1 MLVGVQLK
9 GVSNMRAVFP
19 CYIANF
25 SCGYTV
31 QEATRRILESDV
43 GQNSDRKIMETDD
56 LDSQKIRL
64 KTHQH
69 SGFLW
74 HNSYM
79 PIVHIELRKIAQGTR
94 VSMVFELPKFV
105 KIGTLI
111 YSMIAGIF
119 EIAMLASWFCRQLPT
134 PWLLCIPLGMAIVAH
149 ILGNAGLYFSSKD
162 VFDTLLLD
170 FSCDSVHSSDG
181 CVDENG
187 GSKAL
192 ENPQTIRLKRNA

>member
-79 PIVHIELRKIAQGTR
+79 PIVHIELRKMNQGTR
-94 VSMVFELPKFV
+94 VSMIFELPRFV

-111 YSMIAGIF
+111 YSLIACTF
-119 EIAMLASWFCRQLPT
+119 EIDMLALWFGRQLPM
-134 PWLLCIPLGMAIVAH
+134 PWLLCLPLGMAIVAH

-170 FSCDSVHSSDG
+170 LSCDSVHSPDG